1 VGSLIASGWVFAAV
15 PAIALVVDRVRDRR
29 RRRELNRGLHELRRP
44 LQALALG
51 GEGRAGFLDLA
62 LAALADVDRVV
73 NGAGAAGVQ
82 PELVSARELV
92 VAAIGR
98 WRSRDSKLDIRLYW
112 DAGGAVLLAEPDR
125 IAQALDNLI
134 ANALEHGGSPLRLTG
149 AAVGGRVRITLSDSG
164 AGLRALS
171 RSRTANG
178 NGSRPAPDARRGHGL
193 AVVSEIAAAHGGRFA
208 LGRSHRGTVAALELP
223 LARADAFAA

>member
-1 VGSLIASGWVFAAV
+1 LVAGGWLFAAL
-15 PAIALVVDRVRDRR
+15 PAAVLVRDRFRERR
-29 RRRELNRGLHELRRP
+29 RRRQLNRFLHELRRP

-51 GEGRAGFLDLA
+51 GQGRAGFLDLA
-62 LAALADVDRVV
+62 LAALADVDRAV
-73 NGAGAAGVQ
+73 NGDTADAR
-82 PELVSARELV
+82 PTLVSARELV
-92 VAAIGR
+92 VAALGR
-98 WRSRDSKLDIRLYW
+98 WRARDPKLDIRLYW
-112 DAGGAVLLAEPDR
+112 DAGGAMLLADPDR

-164 AGLRALS
+164 PGLPALS

-178 NGSRPAPDARRGHGL
+178 IGLRPGPDARRGHGL

-208 LGRSHRGTVAALELP
+208 LGRSHRGAVAALELP
-223 LARADAFAA
+223 LARADALAA